1 MSLACMVKGRS
12 SSAALNASLR
22 KSLPDHL
29 GFNIRPA
36 LGFIKTH
43 LNPADD
49 PTRLKPLRAP
59 CEDEP
64 SWFTEL
70 LGGHFE
76 ACDSYLA
83 KVGMH
88 LEQLRELP
96 PVEELYPDA
105 PLREPDRFRASASK
119 LRLPA
124 ERLASRLLG
133 SQVVSGGDV
142 LKLFRL
148 LPAQRAPRSKPTA
161 SAKSFFTGL
170 FVHGGVLGLRSSS
183 SEYPAATRLLCRA
196 VTEACPGLKFS
207 TVGVLRNMRADAHV
221 DAHNS
226 DTEPNFIW
234 GISRFKGGGLWIAAP
249 EGQTAKQVNGKLLK
263 GEVLDIR
270 AHPALF
276 NPHIVHATE
285 AWEGV
290 RVVLVAFTIRGIE
303 KLSPEL
309 RQGAESLGFPLPDPV
324 LPSPRPGALACGRMT
339 AAGVDPSR
347 SEPQPCGPHQTAQV
361 TLSPNPD
368 PKSRASRDAEQA
380 GVEPSYKGRDLLRRI
395 PPGQFVHSEV
405 FPSLQAALDSGPGWV
420 DLFSGSRGLPRALVE
435 AAPWWV
441 VCYDWKHDGREDL
454 LNPEVQA
461 EVLELLQSGAVLG
474 FSAGPP
480 SGSFSAAISPPWR
493 TREQPEGVP
502 WLTLEQQRRATVGN
516 LTLEFCQE
524 MVRVAKAH
532 GLNYLLENPASSWFW
547 KQPSWR
553 EDGSQPR
560 DFNADMCRFG
570 CPWRKST
577 RFRTGGQLAGQ
588 ELLCSCVS
596 AHVQLRGRCRKRKV
610 LWTKLAEPYPRRL
623 CSLLAAAIVQDVGL
637 CGEYRRLD
645 IARCAKAGSYRIGE
659 AGNPGPRAPPVRRP
673 ATLGSVALVEP
684 RTVAVREK
692 HWAAFLSYLSSELGA
707 DGVRSVLAV
716 PSLLVGLLCS
726 YAQVMYDSGTPLHYY
741 RQLLAHAQK
750 VCPGSRPVMKPAW
763 DFVSR
768 WERLEPLQHRPPMP
782 EILLR
787 AMSAVA
793 LSWGWRRWSAITLL
807 CFYAIARIGETLAAS
822 RNELLTPKDAL
833 EDDGKL
839 YLIFRSPKTRNKGA
853 RVQHAV
859 VDAPP
864 EVEQFLLSVYQD
876 LPRDLQLFGGSASVY
891 RRRWDMV
898 LQQLGIPNT
907 LRLTPG
913 SLRGGGAVRA
923 HKRGLPISEMQWR
936 MRLSSQSTLGYY
948 LQETTVASILP
959 SLTNDS
965 RSSVL
970 AAEACLPFLLKGA
983 P

>member
-1 MSLACMVKGRS
+1 
-12 SSAALNASLR
+12 
-22 KSLPDHL
+22 
-29 GFNIRPA
+29 
-36 LGFIKTH
+36 
-43 LNPADD
+43 
-49 PTRLKPLRAP
+49 
-59 CEDEP
+59 
-64 SWFTEL
+64 
-70 LGGHFE
+70 
-76 ACDSYLA
+76 
-83 KVGMH
+83 MH

-148 LPAQRAPRSKPTA
+148 LPAQRAPRGTPTA
-161 SAKSFFTGL
+161 STKSFFTGL

-196 VTEACPGLKFS
+196 VREACPGLKFS
-207 TVGVLRNMRADAHV
+207 TVEVLRNMRADAHV

-226 DTEPNFIW
+226 GTEPNFIW

-249 EGQTAKQVNGKLLK
+249 EGQTAKQVKGKLLN

-270 AHPALF
+270 AHPVLF

-290 RVVLVAFTIRGIE
+290 RVVLVAFTIRGVE

-324 LPSPRPGALACGRMT
+324 LPSPRPGALACSRKT

-347 SEPQPCGPHQTAQV
+347 SEPRPCGLHQTAQV

-368 PKSRASRDAEQA
+368 PKCRTSRDAEQA

-395 PPGQFVHSEV
+395 PPGQFVYSEV
-405 FPSLQAALDSGPGWV
+405 FPSLQVALDSGPGWV

-480 SGSFSAAISPPWR
+480 SGSFSAAVSPFWR

-524 MVRVAKAH
+524 MVRVAKVH
-532 GLNYLLENPASSWFW
+532 GLSYLLENPASSWFW
-547 KQPSWR
+547 KQPSWK
-553 EDGSQPR
+553 EDSSRPR

-570 CPWRKST
+570 CPWKKST

-596 AHVQLRGRCRKRKV
+596 PHVQLRGRCRKRKV

-659 AGNPGPRAPPVRRP
+659 ARNPGPRAPPVRRP

-684 RTVAVREK
+684 RTAAVREK

-807 CFYAIARIGETLAAS
+807 CFYASARIGETLAAS
-822 RNELLTPKDAL
+822 RNELLTPQDAL

-913 SLRGGGAVRA
+913 PLRGGGAVRA
-923 HKRGLPISEMQWR
+923 HKRGLPISELQWPQWR
-936 MRLSSQSTLGYY
+936 TRLSSQSTLGYY
-948 LQETTVASILP
+948 LQETTAASILP